1 MVVTQLNLGEK
12 NITGTIPSTII
23 CQLNNLTFIDL
34 SNNNIS
40 GTIPLSLKDCSM
52 LQHLD
57 LFNNSLSGRI
67 PGELFGMKTLV
78 NLYLNGNMLSGE
90 MPKQKS
96 ASQLKNL
103 DLSEN
108 HLNGSIPEDIGN
120 LKNLVKL
127 DLSHNSLSGS
137 ITSKLFQLNQLS
149 HLSLSYNYLSGV
161 LPNAMNLFS
170 LYDMDLSHN
179 QLTGSIPKGLASS
192 TGLDALDLSYNQLSG
207 NISESIKHL
216 RPRISLRLCSNK
228 FSGRI
233 SSEFVKL
240 TYEENCFD
248 ESNLS
253 STSNSLSIPGLPS
266 FLSGDEV
273 RKLSR
278 SQHLIIPIVGI
289 GKLLVYEYFEKQSL
303 DKWLH
308 RKKRAASP
316 GQSSTPALDW
326 QKRLKIATGA
336 AQGLSYMHHDCTRP
350 IIHRDIKSSNILLD
364 SEFNAKIANFGL
376 AKILSRRDDDPETAS
391 AIAGTFG
398 YIALG
403 LQRWEFHV
411 ETLDE
416 EIMETSNV
424 EQMRGVFKLGL
435 MCTGATPYGRPSM
448 KENEKVSIASAG
460 LSGVKHKGFLFFQ
473 ETLQFSG
480 TEQSILLSLKQHWR
494 DSEFLQSWD
503 LNSSVCT
510 WSGVSCIDDW
520 VVTQLNL
527 GENNIT
533 GTVPS
538 TIICELNNLTFIDLS
553 NNISGTIPL
562 RMKDCSMLQHLD
574 LSKNSLSGQ
583 IPGELFGMKQLLNLY
598 LNGNMLSG
606 EMPKQI
612 SSQLENL
619 DLSENHLNGSIPEDI
634 GNFKNLVKLDLSHNS
649 LSGSITSKLFQ
660 LHDLRHLSL
669 SSNYLSSVIPD
680 EMDLF
685 SLYDMDL
692 SHNQLTGSI
701 PKRFRDLPELD
712 SMDLSFNQLSGDISK
727 SIERLRPRNT
737 FKSLFQQI
745 LRKNFY

>member
-1 MVVTQLNLGEK
+1 
-12 NITGTIPSTII
+12 
-23 CQLNNLTFIDL
+23 
-34 SNNNIS
+34 
-40 GTIPLSLKDCSM
+40 
-52 LQHLD
+52 
-57 LFNNSLSGRI
+57 
-67 PGELFGMKTLV
+67 
-78 NLYLNGNMLSGE
+78 
-90 MPKQKS
+90 MPKQIS

-240 TYEENCFD
+240 TYD

-253 STSNSLSIPGLPS
+253 STSNSFPGLPS
-266 FLSGDEV
+266 YLSVHFISKVEGATEDILSSLKDENIIGNGGSGKVYRVVIDQTGNTYAVKSVGHGEKSGGRHQKEFLAELLCCISSLD
-273 RKLSR
+273 R
-278 SQHLIIPIVGI
+278 
-289 GKLLVYEYFEKQSL
+289 KLLVYEYFEKQSL

-316 GQSSTPALDW
+316 SQSSTPALDW

-336 AQGLSYMHHDCTRP
+336 AQGLCYMHHNCTRP

-364 SEFNAKIANFGL
+364 SEFYAKIADFGL
-376 AKILSRRDDDPETAS
+376 AKILSRRDDNPETAS

-398 YIALG
+398 YIAPEYASTFRVNIKTDIYSFGVVLLELTTG
-403 LQRWEFHV
+403 RQPILREEQMNLAQWAQQRYRDGNFIV
-411 ETLDE
+411 EALDE

-448 KENEKVSIASAG
+448 KEVCNI
-460 LSGVKHKGFLFFQ
+460 
-473 ETLQFSG
+473 
-480 TEQSILLSLKQHWR
+480 
-494 DSEFLQSWD
+494 LQS
-503 LNSSVCT
+503 
-510 WSGVSCIDDW
+510 
-520 VVTQLNL
+520 
-527 GENNIT
+527 
-533 GTVPS
+533 
-538 TIICELNNLTFIDLS
+538 
-553 NNISGTIPL
+553 
-562 RMKDCSMLQHLD
+562 
-574 LSKNSLSGQ
+574 
-583 IPGELFGMKQLLNLY
+583 
-598 LNGNMLSG
+598 
-606 EMPKQI
+606 
-612 SSQLENL
+612 
-619 DLSENHLNGSIPEDI
+619 
-634 GNFKNLVKLDLSHNS
+634 
-649 LSGSITSKLFQ
+649 
-660 LHDLRHLSL
+660 
-669 SSNYLSSVIPD
+669 
-680 EMDLF
+680 
-685 SLYDMDL
+685 
-692 SHNQLTGSI
+692 
-701 PKRFRDLPELD
+701 FRDTI
-712 SMDLSFNQLSGDISK
+712 F
-727 SIERLRPRNT
+727 
-737 FKSLFQQI
+737 
-745 LRKNFY
+745 